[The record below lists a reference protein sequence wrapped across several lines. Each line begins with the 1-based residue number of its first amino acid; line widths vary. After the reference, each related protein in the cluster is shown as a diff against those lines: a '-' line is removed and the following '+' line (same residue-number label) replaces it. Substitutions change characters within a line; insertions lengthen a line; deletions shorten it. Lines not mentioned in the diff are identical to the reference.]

1 MGKTYVQGEITDFT
15 ELSDEEL
22 IVRIQEGGADALDFL
37 ITKYQSFVKMKARSY
52 FMMGGDREDI
62 IQEGMIGLYKAIRD
76 FRIDRLSSFKAFA
89 ELCIT
94 RQIITAI
101 KTATRQK
108 HIPLNTS
115 VSLDKPVFDE
125 ESDRTLLDVIAGSVL
140 DDPEDLMIHKEDFI
154 QMEGEINKVLSGLEK
169 QVLTLYL
176 EGQSY
181 QEISDELNRQVKS
194 VDNAL
199 QRIKRKLERHMQ
211 VDVVF

>member
-1 MGKTYVQGEITDFT
+1 MAKTFVQEGNSDFT
-15 ELSDEEL
+15 ELTDEEL
-22 IVRIQEGGADALDFL
+22 VGIIHDGGTDGLDYL
-37 ITKYQSFVKMKARSY
+37 ITKYQPFVRMKARSY

-76 FRIDRLSSFKAFA
+76 FKGDRLSSFKAFA

-125 ESDRTLLDVIAGSVL
+125 ESDRTLLDVIAGSEL
-140 DDPEDLMIHKEDFI
+140 DDPEDLMIHKEDFSN
-154 QMEGEINKVLSGLEK
+154 MEDEINKVLSGLEK

-176 EGQSY
+176 EGQTY

-211 VDVVF
+211 LEPIR